1 LDTRK
6 ILFFKD
12 KFSPKE
18 RNDTFTTDRLRESYW
33 RGFMN
38 QTFSGYNIFDNLN
51 IETFDW
57 MLLLLNG
64 KADQKAA
71 ITAVLLFD
79 YCREASYLYHTTCL
93 QTMLQGVNF
102 TSILC
107 ATFLYEN
114 VLCKLG

>member
-1 LDTRK
+1 LDTK
-6 ILFFKD
+6 KSFFFKD
-12 KFSPKE
+12 EFSEKE
-18 RNDTFTTDRLRESYW
+18 RTDIFTTDRLRNSYW
-33 RGFMN
+33 RQFMN
-38 QTFSGYNIFDNLN
+38 QTFSGYNIFANLS

-64 KADQKAA
+64 KSDQKAA
-71 ITAVLLFD
+71 MTAVLLFD

-93 QTMLQGVNF
+93 QTMLQGVNL

-114 VLCKLG
+114 VLCKIG